1 MNCIE
6 EIDWS
11 DLITIIG
18 SFVSAI
24 ITIIVVFISAY
35 LSYKNM
41 RKDSISQAR
50 EEVYLET
57 LDMFYELKS
66 ERSIFLYDDSYLEKL
81 KKNRAKILLFSSKNI
96 FEEVNNI
103 YTELSKLKEAYV
115 LAGEPRDENECE
127 RLTNKYS
134 VSEEFISNSIRK
146 VVESMRRD
154 LEIR

>member
-1 MNCIE
+1 MNCIK
-6 EIDWS
+6 EINWS
-11 DLITIIG
+11 DIITIIV

-24 ITIIVVFISAY
+24 ITIIAVFISAY

-50 EEVYLET
+50 EKVYLET

-81 KKNRAKILLFSSKNI
+81 KKNRAKILLFSSENI

-146 VVESMRRD
+146 VVESMRKD
-154 LEIR
+154 LKIR

>member
-1 MNCIE
+1 MNCIK

-11 DLITIIG
+11 DIITIIV
-18 SFVSAI
+18 SFTSAI
-24 ITIIVVFISAY
+24 ITIITVFISAY

-41 RKDSISQAR
+41 RKESVSQAR
-50 EEVYLET
+50 KEVYLET
-57 LDMFYELKS
+57 LDMLYELKS
-66 ERSIFLYDDSYLEKL
+66 ERSIFLYNDSYIEKL

-103 YTELSKLKEAYV
+103 YTKLLKLKEAYV

-134 VSEEFISNSIRK
+134 VSEEFISNSIKK

>member
-1 MNCIE
+1 MNCIK
-6 EIDWS
+6 EINWS
-11 DLITIIG
+11 DIITIIV

-24 ITIIVVFISAY
+24 ITIIAVFISAY

-50 EEVYLET
+50 EKVYLET

-81 KKNRAKILLFSSKNI
+81 KKNRAKILLFSSENI

-146 VVESMRRD
+146 VVKSMRKD
-154 LEIR
+154 LKIR